1 VCKTKNIFL
10 IEQQINVYA
19 LPKKNYTKSE
29 SLKVGK
35 ILGVWFR
42 VRK

>member
-1 VCKTKNIFL
+1 MYKKFWNRKVCKTKNIFL

-35 ILGVWFR
+35 Y
-42 VRK
+42 